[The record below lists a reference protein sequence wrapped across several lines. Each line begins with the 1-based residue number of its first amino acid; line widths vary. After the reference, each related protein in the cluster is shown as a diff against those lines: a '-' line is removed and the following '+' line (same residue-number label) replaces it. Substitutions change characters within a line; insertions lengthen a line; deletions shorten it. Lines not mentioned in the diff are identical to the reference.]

1 MTALGQVVNTS
12 HAAKYLDAFRLAYDS
27 AVLRGWRSGGSSFQ
41 SQEMVFAHDVATQ
54 VADSYDFSTY
64 GWRP

>member
-1 MTALGQVVNTS
+1 MMWLGRAVNTS

-27 AVLRGWRSGGSSFQ
+27 AALRGWRSGGSRLR
-41 SQEMVFAHDVATQ
+41 SQEMVFAHAVATQ

-64 GWRP
+64 RWRP